1 MYLKMYIYI
10 YFFMIK
16 KIVIIKSNIYI
27 FRFYFFI
34 SNKFLENIINKIKF
48 VTFIFHL
55 TFLLIRKIIIKN
67 K

>member
-1 MYLKMYIYI
+1 
-10 YFFMIK
+10 MIK